1 MLVIVLVLVLAAGGV
16 LVGAV
21 AVDQPGWA
29 WSSVLLCVLGAVLLV
44 VDRFRR
50 RRGASSLAQEP
61 PAAEGER
68 TAQAEPVSF
77 DAEEEPAEEDT
88 DAADS
93 LVVSELAAEVVVV
106 DERPRYHLR
115 ACAWVGQRETLPLPV
130 REARELGFSPCAV
143 CGPDAA
149 LVATARAATPE

>member
-1 MLVIVLVLVLAAGGV
+1 MLVIVLLLVLSACGV

-21 AVDQPGWA
+21 AVNRPEWA
-29 WSSVLLCVLGAVLLV
+29 WLSVLLCVLGVVVLV
-44 VDRFRR
+44 VDRIRR
-50 RRGASSLAQEP
+50 RRGASSPPVDP
-61 PAAEGER
+61 PATEGEH
-68 TAQAEPVSF
+68 TAHAEQVPPDVG
-77 DAEEEPAEEDT
+77 EEPAEEDT

-115 ACAWVGQRETLPLPV
+115 TCGWLGEREMLPLPV

-149 LVATARAATPE
+149 LVSTARAAAPE